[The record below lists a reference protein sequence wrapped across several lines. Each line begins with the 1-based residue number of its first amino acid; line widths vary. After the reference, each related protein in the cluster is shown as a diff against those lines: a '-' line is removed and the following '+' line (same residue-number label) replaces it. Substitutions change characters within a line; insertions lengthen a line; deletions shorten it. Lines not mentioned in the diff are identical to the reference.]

1 VPSLI
6 NPYINKLACG
16 SVVIFEWGLT
26 LKGFHFTIHRRA
38 VWHLFNV
45 QFQNHLNHNRWRALL
60 TKDRCLHVQVLELN
74 TSSPKEQLCNCP
86 ISELSP
92 QAQINDGRAI
102 KIGSRVRCASDYLNR
117 SLKGCRFQE
126 ATTQVTSYLPSFE
139 NLTLHLL
146 YLMTG

>member
-1 VPSLI
+1 MIIFRGNSPEGLFRNFHCVPSLI

-16 SVVIFEWGLT
+16 SVVIFEWGL
-26 LKGFHFTIHRRA
+26 R
-38 VWHLFNV
+38 V
-45 QFQNHLNHNRWRALL
+45 LL

-102 KIGSRVRCASDYLNR
+102 KIGSRVRCASDYPKNP
-117 SLKGCRFQE
+117 K
-126 ATTQVTSYLPSFE
+126 
-139 NLTLHLL
+139 
-146 YLMTG
+146 